1 MAEFIEIPSL
11 DIHGASDWKLE
22 ERLVYKSDLWPNQ
35 IIVPAGFVTDLASIP
50 RLFRPLIPQN
60 GKHRL
65 AAIVHDYL
73 CREWNAAHRP
83 LADRI
88 FLEAMELLGV
98 RWWRRKA
105 MYYAVALLTLFLRRK
120 AND

>member
-1 MAEFIEIPSL
+1 MAEFLEIPSL
-11 DIHGASDWKLE
+11 DIHGASEWKLE
-22 ERLVYKSDLWPNQ
+22 ERLVYQSDLWPNK

-50 RLFRPLIPQN
+50 RIFRSLIPQN

-73 CREWNAAHRP
+73 CREWNPAHRP

-98 RWWRRKA
+98 SWWRRKA
-105 MYYAVALLTLFLRRK
+105 MYYAVAFVTIFLKRK
-120 AND
+120 KK